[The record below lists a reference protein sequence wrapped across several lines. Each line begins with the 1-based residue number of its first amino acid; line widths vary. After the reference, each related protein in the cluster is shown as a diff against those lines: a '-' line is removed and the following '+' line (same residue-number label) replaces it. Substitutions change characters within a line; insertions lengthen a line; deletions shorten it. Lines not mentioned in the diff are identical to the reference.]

1 LTIESVMLHAR
12 SGAISVLL
20 GELFQHTADLNLFTH
35 DDWKSFNEEIARVA
49 NASDPPQMIMVA
61 NPGIA
66 LLMSWAV
73 EGIQRKL

>member
-1 LTIESVMLHAR
+1 MLHAR

-20 GELFQHTADLNLFTH
+20 GELFRYTADFNLFTH
-35 DDWKSFNEEIARVA
+35 DDWKSFNEEIARMA
-49 NASDPPQMIMVA
+49 NAGDPPQEIIVA

-73 EGIQRKL
+73 EGIQRQL